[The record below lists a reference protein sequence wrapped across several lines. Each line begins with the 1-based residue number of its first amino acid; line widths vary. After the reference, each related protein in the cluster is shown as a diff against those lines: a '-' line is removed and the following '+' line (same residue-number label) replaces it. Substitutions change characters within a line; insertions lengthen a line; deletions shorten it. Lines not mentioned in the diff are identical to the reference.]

1 MKSQRTNSTFANSN
15 TQADTSVCKRAI
27 SCHSHLAKNKRTGST
42 KKQSFQLTNFCPFGA
57 MTAWRWRKSIR
68 VIIKSN
74 YFSTFYAF
82 VATFTRFFSSCVHK
96 IKFKGLKT
104 CSTLFIV
111 ERLFTTFLRRTN
123 FYFFSNC
130 CRRSTGGFSFWDKLS
145 CSCISHS
152 CRCFTHD
159 FLILN
164 YKSII
169 TYYLTEPNSFSSL
182 TKKRN
187 IQLIEL

>member
-111 ERLFTTFLRRTN
+111 ERLFTTFLGQTTFTFSVTVVEGLRVASLSGTNCPVRASRTLVDVLLMT
-123 FYFFSNC
+123 F
-130 CRRSTGGFSFWDKLS
+130 
-145 CSCISHS
+145 
-152 CRCFTHD
+152 
-159 FLILN
+159 
-164 YKSII
+164 
-169 TYYLTEPNSFSSL
+169 
-182 TKKRN
+182 
-187 IQLIEL
+187 